1 MSATIPPKTLQL
13 INEDQQKPHGLK
25 NTLLIASGSAAG
37 QLMVVAA
44 MPFITR
50 LYGPGEMGLY
60 AIFAAAVGLFA
71 TVIALHY
78 ELAIPLPEC
87 DLHARLLTKL
97 ALLVVFALGFV
108 FLGVIIAV
116 GDTALEMIGSMELA
130 SIDRLIPVSL
140 VVTGLATVL
149 TYRAI
154 RSKTFRLTA
163 AGKVSQ
169 GIVQPLV
176 QMVCGLLGF
185 GTNGLVYGTLLGQC
199 ATVFVLARAGF
210 WQEIIRG
217 WVSHKSKFLVLAGRY
232 KNFPMVSTPSSFINA
247 AVAQL
252 PIIALAAWFDIRV
265 VGLYALGVR
274 ILQVPMR
281 FIGDSLSQVFFSMAA
296 EAHRNGSLESVVKKT
311 WRVQTTF
318 ALHSFV
324 PLAIVAPELFGAVFG
339 QEWREAGVYT
349 QLIMPWI
356 MVSFVSTSL
365 SILVT
370 VLQKQKQEFL
380 FQLVYLSVLPGAL
393 WLGRAGASEHL
404 AMGSLGIAASIL
416 LSGKIIWLLHI
427 AGVNLGAQ
435 VLWLSREVLYVASVA
450 VVLLLVK
457 TLVGSDLLMVF
468 AAAILVLATHS
479 GNYILRKTYAF

>member
-1 MSATIPPKTLQL
+1 M
-13 INEDQQKPHGLK
+13 
-25 NTLLIASGSAAG
+25 IAIGSTTG
-37 QLMVVAA
+37 QLMVVVS

-60 AIFAAAVGLFA
+60 AVFTASVGLFA
-71 TVIALHY
+71 TVVAFHY
-78 ELAIPLPEC
+78 ELAIPLSKC

-97 ALLVVFALGFV
+97 ALLVAFV
-108 FLGVIIAV
+108 VGLLLLGVVIAT
-116 GDTALEMIGSMELA
+116 GDSALKLLGTPELT
-130 SIDRLIPVSL
+130 SIEWLLPISLFATSL
-140 VVTGLATVL
+140 VTVL

-154 RSKTFRLTA
+154 RFKTFRLTA
-163 AGKVSQ
+163 AGKALQ
-169 GIVQPLV
+169 GVVQSGA
-176 QMVCGLLGF
+176 QIGYGLLGF
-185 GTNGLVYGTLLGQC
+185 GASGLIYGTIMGQCIAIYILGQS
-199 ATVFVLARAGF
+199 GF
-210 WQEIIRG
+210 WQEITRG
-217 WVSHKSKFLVLAGRY
+217 WSSHKSKFIVLAGRH

-252 PIIALAAWFDIRV
+252 PTIALAAWFDIRV
-265 VGLYALGVR
+265 VGLYALGIR

-296 EAHRNGSLESVVKKT
+296 EAHRNGSLENVVTKT

-324 PLAIVAPELFGAVFG
+324 PLAIIAPELFGTVFG

-356 MVSFVSTSL
+356 MVSFISTSL

-404 AMGSLGIAASIL
+404 AIGSLGIAASIL
-416 LSGKIIWLLHI
+416 LTCKIIWLLHI
-427 AGVNLGAQ
+427 AGVNLAPQ
-435 VLWLSREVLYVASVA
+435 ALWLSREVLYVTSVA
-450 VVLLLVK
+450 VVLLIVK
-457 TLVGSDLLMVF
+457 TLAGSELFTVL
-468 AAAILVLATHS
+468 AAATLVLATHS
-479 GNYILRKTYAF
+479 VNYLLRKTYVF